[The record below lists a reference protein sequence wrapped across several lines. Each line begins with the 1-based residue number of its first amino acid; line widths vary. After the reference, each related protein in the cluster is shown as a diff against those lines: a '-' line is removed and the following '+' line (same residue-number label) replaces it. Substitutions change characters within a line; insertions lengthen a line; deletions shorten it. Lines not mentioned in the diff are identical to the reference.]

1 MDQRALF
8 EHLLRRAGFGISPS
22 DADHLA
28 AVRAYRDV
36 VDSLLVFD
44 PANDVGG
51 LVGTPGYVGTTSAG
65 PFTPNTDIGHAR
77 QRWLFRLVHAEA
89 PLAERMALVWH
100 HHFATA
106 YSKIQDLYGSADAT
120 RLLAAVPEDDPR
132 GQRGQIE
139 LFRRQG
145 LGSFKDLLI
154 EVAKDPAMLVWL
166 DGRTNT
172 KTKPQENFGRELM
185 ELFTFGVEYYS
196 ESDVYAAAR
205 VFSGWNLRVIGPTGL
220 GTAGFEFVFR
230 PEQHDTAEK
239 VFSFPIYSR
248 GAGRPSVIPARN
260 AADGMQDGLD
270 LINALAFHP
279 ETALRMARRL
289 WTWFVSETTAPD
301 DAFVRTVAK
310 VYLESG
316 TNMRAVMRAVFTSS
330 AFQDPVHFYQR
341 YAWPV
346 EFVVRSL
353 REIGYV
359 GYSVN
364 SALTPLINMGQQLFE
379 PPDVNG
385 WELGPAWF
393 STGGM
398 LARMNFAS
406 QLATNQRV
414 ALRNVAR
421 PFNASPDTL
430 VDFATSR
437 MSLPVLDDAVRGDL
451 VTYVNAGLSWTGS
464 DAQLLTKSPGLFHLL
479 MGSGEYQFV

>member
-44 PANDVGG
+44 PTADVDA
-51 LVGTPGYVGTTSAG
+51 LIGTPGYVGTTSAG
-65 PFTPNTDIGHAR
+65 PFAPNTDIGHAR
-77 QRWLFRLVHAEA
+77 QRWIFRLVHARA
-89 PLAERMALVWH
+89 PLRERMALIWH

-106 YSKIQDLYGSADAT
+106 YSKVQDLYGAADAT
-120 RLLAAVPEDDPR
+120 RLLAAVPGDDVR

-139 LFRRQG
+139 LFRQHG

-172 KTKPQENFGRELM
+172 KTRPQENFGRELM
-185 ELFTFGVEYYS
+185 ELFTMGVEHYV

-205 VFSGWNLRVIGPTGL
+205 VFSGWNLRVTGATGL
-220 GTAGFEFVFR
+220 GTAAFEFVFR
-230 PEQHDTAEK
+230 AEQHDTAEK
-239 VFSFPIYSR
+239 AFSFPISSR
-248 GAGRPSVIPARN
+248 GSRRPNVIPTRSAE
-260 AADGMQDGLD
+260 DGMQDGLD

-279 ETALRMARRL
+279 ETARRMARRL
-289 WTWFVSETTAPD
+289 WTWFVSETSPPD
-301 DAFVRTVAK
+301 AAFVQTVAK

-316 TNMRAVMRAVFTSS
+316 TNVRAVLRAVFTSA
-330 AFQDPVHFYQR
+330 AFQDPAHFYQR

-346 EFVVRSL
+346 EFVVRAL
-353 REIGYV
+353 REVGYV

-364 SALTPLINMGQQLFE
+364 SAITPLLNMGQQLFE

-406 QLATNQRV
+406 GLSTNQRV
-414 ALRNVAR
+414 ALREACR

-437 MSLPVLDDAVRGDL
+437 LSVPALDAAVRGDL
-451 VTYVNAGLSWTGS
+451 INYVNAGISWTGS
-464 DAQLLTKSPGLFHLL
+464 DAQLLSKSAGLFHLL